1 MVGKELQQL
10 LRGELQL
17 KIDNDNVHFI
27 G

>member
-17 KIDNDNVHFI
+17 KIDNDSVHFI